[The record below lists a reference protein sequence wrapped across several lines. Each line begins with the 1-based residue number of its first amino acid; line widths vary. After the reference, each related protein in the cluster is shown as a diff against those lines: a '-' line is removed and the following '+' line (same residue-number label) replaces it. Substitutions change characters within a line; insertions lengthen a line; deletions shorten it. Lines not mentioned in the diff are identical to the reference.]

1 MRLVDC
7 NAMKLFSLGLIAVLV
22 AACGG
27 APEGDLQNLK
37 AERDSLKIVRTE
49 LDDWL
54 SDLDRQIAEK
64 DSTIEDKIVTGIK
77 VGKDVFRHYFE
88 VYGNVQSD
96 KSAIIYAE
104 NSGVV
109 QSINVNEGQSVKKG
123 QVLVTQDVEMI
134 ARNMTEIRTQLDLA
148 EILYEKQKRLWDQN
162 IGSEVQF
169 LEAENRKESLE
180 NSMATLKEQRQKSSV
195 TAPFDGVVDKI
206 FPKVG
211 ELVGMSV
218 PLVRLVNIDE
228 LYINADIS
236 ERYIGD
242 LSKGNSV
249 WVIVNRKDT
258 IKSTISRLGD
268 YINPSNRSFEM
279 RVEIDEIVDV
289 LRPNSLVVLR
299 INDHTEENA
308 IVIPSSVIMQDG
320 AGENYVFT
328 IQTDEY
334 NDLIARKTPI
344 KTGLSYLGKTV
355 VKKGISDGDDLI
367 DKGSRKV
374 RDGDKVKKI
383 TVK

>member
-1 MRLVDC
+1 MRSVDC

>member
-1 MRLVDC
+1 MRSVDS
-7 NAMKLFSLGLIAVLV
+7 NAMKLFSLGLIAILV

-37 AERDSLKIVRTE
+37 SERDSLKIVRTE
-49 LDDWL
+49 LDDRL
-54 SDLDRQIAEK
+54 FDLDRQIAEK

-169 LEAENRKESLE
+169 LEAKNRKESLE

-258 IKSTISRLGD
+258 IKSSISRLGD

-308 IVIPSSVIMQDG
+308 IVIPSSLIMQDG
-320 AGENYVFT
+320 AGEDYVFT
-328 IQTDEY
+328 IKTDVH

-355 VKKGISDGDDLI
+355 VKNGISDGDDLI

-383 TVK
+383 TV

>member
-308 IVIPSSVIMQDG
+308 IVIPSSLIMQDG
-320 AGENYVFT
+320 AGEDYVFT
-328 IQTDEY
+328 IQTDGH

-355 VKKGISDGDDLI
+355 VKNGISDGDDLI

-383 TVK
+383 TV